1 MNNDIIDDLVKLK
14 AQYDIVT
21 EQLVQISRTICT
33 KLLAMRTGG
42 LDENLF
48 QTYIRY
54 YHRCLINIDDIIF
67 DGNQDFPGII
77 IKGCEDFDESQV
89 AFFYKDTYEVVWHPV
104 HGRDRYPACDGCYYT
119 YYLNRCT

>member
-21 EQLVQISRTICT
+21 EQLVQIARTICT

-67 DGNQDFPGII
+67 DGDGNQDAWCIT

-89 AFFYKDTYEVVWHPV
+89 AFFYKDTYDVVFDTDMCSS
-104 HGRDRYPACDGCYYT
+104 GRYYI
-119 YYLNRCT
+119 YNLERCT